1 MVVRLAG
8 TPSNPMLKVD
18 QTKLVDVVDVY
29 VGETAKNLVR
39 LVDVTDA
46 FDSILLFD
54 EADSLFGRR
63 ADGERSS

>member
-1 MVVRLAG
+1 
-8 TPSNPMLKVD
+8 MLKVD